1 MMHRILLLAR
11 ILFRRTDS
19 GRISLN
25 VLLPVF
31 GVSIGVFS
39 ISIIFSTKRGLEEDI
54 FHRLESGKFQSR
66 IYFSSDSHKDQ
77 ILALLHNMSINSFIG
92 SQKSIGIGNDEMIYS
107 INNVFGI
114 ENLEEYYNRIDK
126 ESIVNNR
133 YGAIIGNKLASNC
146 GILEGSYATIY
157 DFDSY
162 NLFTG
167 LPNTY
172 NLIIS
177 NTFTTGIDQFDSE
190 LIFIENDILI
200 SMFDS
205 YTEMIFCDSNIDTAL
220 ETKIKEV
227 DPNVQIIGWMDDH
240 NEFIN
245 AMNLEKILYSLFGF
259 MIIIISGFTMSAIL
273 NLAIIEKIKDIAILR
288 TIGASI
294 MHIRL
299 MFMTYIL
306 AVSFIGSFISFIFC
320 IFSYFINQ
328 KYLIIKNML
337 SLDRNIPLSF
347 TVFESL
353 LIIFCTVIILAIS
366 GYFSMKRASKI
377 DPVSILKDYL

>member
-1 MMHRILLLAR
+1 MHRILLLAK
-11 ILFRRTDS
+11 ILFRRTNS

-25 VLLPVF
+25 VLLPVL

-39 ISIIFSTKRGLEEDI
+39 ISIIFSTMRGLEDDI
-54 FHRLESGKFQSR
+54 FNRLKSGRFQSR
-66 IYFSSDSHKDQ
+66 IYFSSDRYKDQ
-77 ILALLHNMSINSFIG
+77 ILALLHNKSINSFNG

-107 INNVFGI
+107 INDVFGI
-114 ENLEEYYNRIDK
+114 ENLEEYYGRIDR
-126 ESIVNNR
+126 ESIINYR
-133 YGAIIGNKLASNC
+133 HGAIIGSKLASSC
-146 GILEGSYATIY
+146 GVLEGSYTTIY

-167 LPNTY
+167 LPNTH
-172 NLIIS
+172 NLIVS
-177 NTFTTGIDQFDSE
+177 NIFTTGIDQFDSN
-190 LIFIENDILI
+190 LIFIENDILV

-205 YTEMIFCDSNIDTAL
+205 YTEMIFCDSNIETAL
-220 ETKIKEV
+220 EDKIKEI
-227 DPNVQIIGWMDDH
+227 DPNVQIIRWMDDH
-240 NEFIN
+240 NEFVN

-288 TIGASI
+288 TMGAGI
-294 MHIRL
+294 MHIKL

-306 AVSFIGSFISFIFC
+306 AVAFIGSFISFIFC
-320 IFSYFINQ
+320 TFSYFINQ

-353 LIIFCTVIILAIS
+353 LIIICTVVILTMS
-366 GYFSMKRASKI
+366 GYFSMKRASKV
-377 DPVSILKDYL
+377 DPANILKDYL

>member
-1 MMHRILLLAR
+1 MHRILLLAK
-11 ILFRRTDS
+11 ILFRRTNS

-25 VLLPVF
+25 VLLPVL

-39 ISIIFSTKRGLEEDI
+39 ISIIFSTMRGLEDDI
-54 FHRLESGKFQSR
+54 FNRLKSGRFQSR
-66 IYFSSDSHKDQ
+66 IYFSSDRYKDQ
-77 ILALLHNMSINSFIG
+77 ILALLHNKSINSFNG

-107 INNVFGI
+107 INDVFGI
-114 ENLEEYYNRIDK
+114 ENLEEYFGRIER
-126 ESIVNNR
+126 ESIINYR
-133 YGAIIGNKLASNC
+133 HGAIIGSKLASSC
-146 GILEGSYATIY
+146 GVLEGSYTTIY

-167 LPNTY
+167 LPNTH
-172 NLIIS
+172 NLIVS
-177 NTFTTGIDQFDSE
+177 NIFTTGIDQFDSN
-190 LIFIENDILI
+190 LIFIENDILV

-205 YTEMIFCDSNIDTAL
+205 YTEMIFCDSNIETAL
-220 ETKIKEV
+220 EDKIKEI
-227 DPNVQIIGWMDDH
+227 DPNVQIIRWMDDH
-240 NEFIN
+240 NEFVN

-273 NLAIIEKIKDIAILR
+273 NLAIIEKIKDIVILR
-288 TIGASI
+288 TMGAGI
-294 MHIRL
+294 MHIKL

-306 AVSFIGSFISFIFC
+306 AVAFIGSFISFIFC

-353 LIIFCTVIILAIS
+353 LIIICTVVILTMS
-366 GYFSMKRASKI
+366 GYFSMKRASKV
-377 DPVSILKDYL
+377 DPASILKDYL

>member
-1 MMHRILLLAR
+1 MHRILLLAK
-11 ILFRRTDS
+11 ILFRRTNS

-25 VLLPVF
+25 VLLPVL

-39 ISIIFSTKRGLEEDI
+39 ISIIFSTMRGLEDDI
-54 FHRLESGKFQSR
+54 FNRLKSGRFQSR
-66 IYFSSDSHKDQ
+66 IYFSSDRYKDQ
-77 ILALLHNMSINSFIG
+77 ILALLHNKSINSFNG

-107 INNVFGI
+107 INDVFGI
-114 ENLEEYYNRIDK
+114 ENLEEYYGRIDR
-126 ESIVNNR
+126 ESIINYR
-133 YGAIIGNKLASNC
+133 HGAIIGSKLASSC
-146 GILEGSYATIY
+146 GVLEGSYTTIY

-167 LPNTY
+167 LPNTH
-172 NLIIS
+172 NLIVS
-177 NTFTTGIDQFDSE
+177 NIFTTGIDQFDSN
-190 LIFIENDILI
+190 LIFIENDILV

-205 YTEMIFCDSNIDTAL
+205 YTEMIFCDSNIETAL
-220 ETKIKEV
+220 EDKIKEI
-227 DPNVQIIGWMDDH
+227 DPNVQIIRWMDDH
-240 NEFIN
+240 NEFVN

-288 TIGASI
+288 TLGAGT
-294 MHIRL
+294 MHIKL

-306 AVSFIGSFISFIFC
+306 AVAFIGSFISFIFC
-320 IFSYFINQ
+320 TFSYFMNE

-353 LIIFCTVIILAIS
+353 LIIICTVVILTMS
-366 GYFSMKRASKI
+366 GYFSMKRASKV
-377 DPVSILKDYL
+377 DPASILKDYL